1 VSWSAKPTSASTN
14 GLLLVAAGA
23 ALWGTL
29 GIFFTVLLGYGLAPL
44 TLAFLRAL
52 LTFLIL
58 LGGLGALRPTR
69 LRLARRDIPYFLAF
83 GAITVGLF
91 YTVYILAVDLTSVAT
106 AAVLLYTAP
115 VWVMLLAWR
124 LYGEPLGA
132 RQLAALGLAFAGC
145 ALVAGAYDPALLR
158 VNAVGLLAGLTAGL
172 TYALYSIFSVPAL
185 RRYSSWTVVTW
196 AVGFGALT
204 LAPLVLV
211 QGAAAFAPILTPSA
225 AWLWLLGLALGPTVG
240 ALALYTT
247 GLKHVPAGVASVT
260 ATLEPVVATLLA
272 VVALGERL
280 APPQIFGGALI
291 LAAVALL
298 AGRGITNK

>member
-1 VSWSAKPTSASTN
+1 
-14 GLLLVAAGA
+14 
-23 ALWGTL
+23 
-29 GIFFTVLLGYGLAPL
+29 
-44 TLAFLRAL
+44 
-52 LTFLIL
+52 
-58 LGGLGALRPTR
+58 
-69 LRLARRDIPYFLAF
+69 
-83 GAITVGLF
+83 
-91 YTVYILAVDLTSVAT
+91 
-106 AAVLLYTAP
+106 
-115 VWVMLLAWR
+115 M
-124 LYGEPLGA
+124 
-132 RQLAALGLAFAGC
+132 
-145 ALVAGAYDPALLR
+145 
-158 VNAVGLLAGLTAGL
+158 
-172 TYALYSIFSVPAL
+172 
-185 RRYSSWTVVTW
+185 TW